1 MMMFGLTPVAA
12 CDSGSFA
19 MSVSAVFAGQ
29 ATPNTPATARVAW
42 LSLNSGLGFMAA
54 LWDFPVS

>member
-1 MMMFGLTPVAA
+1 MFGLTPVAA

-29 ATPNTPATARVAW
+29 ATPNTPGDGEGGLAQLEQWTW
-42 LSLNSGLGFMAA
+42 LHGSSP
-54 LWDFPVS
+54 DFPVS